1 MGCVVYSGFAM
12 RYSTHVR
19 WGVPVWVPGMLLCSL
34 LMAGACE
41 KTESPVAE
49 GSPGTEETTPS
60 SSPDGSPSP
69 TAPTV
74 DQTATTITGSSIG
87 VAELGMSFGDLKQA
101 LPTAT
106 FEVRSP
112 FMVDFDAIAISQGT
126 ETLFY
131 ILYFAGDSFDDTA
144 PIQGLLTENPAFR
157 TPDGIGPGSPIAEGV
172 AAYGAPTLSYNIDN
186 ESREYVRFTD
196 HPSPSLAFRTGTGA
210 EAGIYPDITASFH
223 ETTEYQPEAVIQSV
237 MLVCLSDGCVTTS
250 P

>member
-1 MGCVVYSGFAM
+1 M

-19 WGVPVWVPGMLLCSL
+19 WGIPVWVPGVILCSL
-34 LMAGACE
+34 LMAGSCE

-60 SSPDGSPSP
+60 PDPNGSPSP
-69 TAPTV
+69 DAPTA
-74 DQTATTITGSSIG
+74 DPTATTITGSSIG
-87 VAELGMSFGDLKQA
+87 VAELGMSLGELKQA
-101 LPTAT
+101 LPEAT

-112 FMVDFDAIAISQGT
+112 FMVDFDAIAVSQGT

-144 PIQGLLTENPAFR
+144 LIQGLLTENPAFL
-157 TPDGIGPGSPIAEGV
+157 TPEGIGAGSPITEAV
-172 AAYGAPTLSYNIDN
+172 AAYGAPTLSYNTDN

-196 HPSPSLAFRTGTGA
+196 HPSPNLAFRTGSGA

-237 MLVCLSDGCVTTS
+237 MLVCLSDGCST
-250 P
+250 PNP